1 MLLSPLIGRLIDF
14 LGYKTIMVADTL
26 LLMVVCF
33 FYGFSH
39 RLFSI
44 EVAFIV
50 VCINFV
56 LDSIISLASM
66 AATVY
71 IQDVADNE
79 QEIAA
84 TLTTGISVNHLI
96 SVIIALLGGLIWQKT
111 GIEVLFT
118 LSALLGLANTFFALS
133 IRVPKKTALS

>member
-1 MLLSPLIGRLIDF
+1 
-14 LGYKTIMVADTL
+14 
-26 LLMVVCF
+26 
-33 FYGFSH
+33 
-39 RLFSI
+39 
-44 EVAFIV
+44 
-50 VCINFV
+50 
-56 LDSIISLASM
+56 M